1 MEIFEKAYI
10 GKCEL
15 KNRIFRSATFEGM
28 SDKYGIP
35 DENYLALYEELSKNN
50 IGGIITGF
58 AFISE
63 EGKAIQ
69 PGQAGISSE
78 KHIEQ
83 FKKVTSIVHTNGS
96 KIFLQIAHT
105 GRQTRELDIYQK
117 VVGASGKKSKYFRE
131 KPKKLNTQE
140 AFEII
145 NKFGRSALYAK
156 KAGFDGVQIH
166 AAHGYLIHQFIL
178 PTINNRKDLFGID
191 SEKGLGLKFLD
202 LIIDNIREKCSN
214 DFPILIKVSGSDDYK
229 KKFSKKQFSNLIEF
243 LNLKKVDGIE
253 ISYGT
258 MDHALNIF
266 RGDIPVDLVLKHN
279 KIYKVES
286 KLAKKLLKTFIFP
299 FAKKKIKPFSPMYNL
314 EYAKIAKEITEIPII
329 SVGGYREKKEI
340 EYAIKNINI
349 NFVSLSRPF
358 ICEPDFMIKIEEND
372 NYKSRCINCNY
383 CAIMCDSKYL
393 TKCYKKTYHGNKK

>member
-28 SDKYGIP
+28 CDKNGIP
-35 DENYLALYEELSKNN
+35 GENYLSLYEELSNNN

-58 AFISE
+58 AYISK

-69 PGQAGISSE
+69 PGQAGILNE
-78 KHIEQ
+78 KHIEH
-83 FKKVTSIVHTNGS
+83 FKKITSVVHTNGS

-105 GRQTRELDIYQK
+105 GRQTRETDIKQK
-117 VVGASGKKSKYFRE
+117 VVGASEKKSMYFRE
-131 KPKKLNTQE
+131 KPRKLSTE
-140 AFEII
+140 EVFEII
-145 NKFGRSALYAK
+145 EKFGNSALNAK
-156 KAGFDGVQIH
+156 KAGFDGVQLH

-191 SEKGLGLKFLD
+191 PEKALGLKFLD
-202 LIIDNIREKCSN
+202 LIIDNVREKCS
-214 DFPILIKVSGSDDYK
+214 DEFPVLIKISGSDDYK
-229 KKFSKKQFSNLIEF
+229 KKFTKKQFSNLIEF
-243 LNLKKVDGIE
+243 LDLKKVDGIE

-266 RGDIPVDLVLKHN
+266 RGDIPVDLILKHN

-286 KLAKKLLKTFIFP
+286 KFAKKILKTFIFP
-299 FAKKKIKPFSPMYNL
+299 FAIKKLKPFSPMYNL
-314 EYAKIAKEITEIPII
+314 GYAEIAKEITKIPII

-340 EYAIKNINI
+340 EYAIKNKNI

-358 ICEPDFMIKIEEND
+358 ICEPDLMIKIEEND
-372 NYKSRCINCNY
+372 NYKSKCVNCNY
-383 CAIMCDSKYL
+383 CAIMCDSEYL
-393 TKCYKKTYHGNKK
+393 TKCYKKKSWK